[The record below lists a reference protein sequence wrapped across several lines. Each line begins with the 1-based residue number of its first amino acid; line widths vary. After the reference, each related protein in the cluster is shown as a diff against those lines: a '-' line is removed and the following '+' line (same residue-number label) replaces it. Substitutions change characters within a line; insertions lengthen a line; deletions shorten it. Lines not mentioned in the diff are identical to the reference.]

1 MLLNRPSL
9 VKQGS
14 VYGYELDKGTITM
27 RFANLHES
35 LIISMAYLPEQ
46 DVLVTSTVD
55 SGGTVSI
62 HTSG

>member
-1 MLLNRPSL
+1 M
-9 VKQGS
+9 
-14 VYGYELDKGTITM
+14 YGYELDKGTITM